1 MESSFILFFSDGY
14 LVLVSFKKKD
24 FLLPIALLGHLCKKS
39 VGSVNVGLSVSGLS
53 IWLHWSVCIFRPI
66 SHCLDFCSFIV
77 IPEITKW

>member
-39 VGSVNVGLSVSGLS
+39 VDSVNVGLSVCFRTLDLASLVC
-53 IWLHWSVCIFRPI
+53 LHLQANIALP
-66 SHCLDFCSFIV
+66 
-77 IPEITKW
+77 